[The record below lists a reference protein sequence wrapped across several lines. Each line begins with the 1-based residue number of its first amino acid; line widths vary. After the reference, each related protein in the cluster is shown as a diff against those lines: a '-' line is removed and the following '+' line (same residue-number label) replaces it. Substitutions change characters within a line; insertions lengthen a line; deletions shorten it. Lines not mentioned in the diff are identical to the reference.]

1 MRLFVATE
9 IPPAV
14 AGAVARVVEGL
25 KRGFRSVRWE
35 DPAKYHFTLKFLGE
49 VEADR
54 LPDVTAAVSRSSL
67 RVEPFLA
74 RLAGFGSFPPGGSPR
89 VVWAGVEAG
98 GEGLR
103 RLAEALEREFG
114 ALGFAREARPYSPH
128 LTVGRVRGPGEGPA
142 LLEALARRAAAE
154 LGEAFRTERLLLLES
169 RLLPG
174 GSRYECLLASALGAK
189 GGGG

>member
-9 IPPAV
+9 VPPSV
-14 AGAVARVVEGL
+14 AGAVARAVEGL

-49 VEADR
+49 VGAER
-54 LPDVTAAVSRSSL
+54 LPDVTAAVARSSL
-67 RVEPFLA
+67 RVEPFDV
-74 RLAGFGSFPPGGSPR
+74 RLRGFGSVPPGRSPR
-89 VVWAGVEAG
+89 VVWAGVGSG
-98 GEGLR
+98 GVELG
-103 RLAEALEREFG
+103 RLAEALEGEFR
-114 ALGFAREARPYSPH
+114 ALGFPREARPYSAH

-142 LLEALARRAAAE
+142 LAQALGKRATAE

-174 GSRYECLLASALGAK
+174 GSRYESLHASALGAA